1 MAGNVESMYR
11 QLKQLPLFQG
21 VSSDQLSQLIE
32 KLPFHFLKFSDGEQ
46 IIAAGEQCTHLRFVV
61 SGSVTLTTRL
71 SHLNVELSQTL
82 DAPSVLAPD
91 FLFGRDTAYP
101 FSATACGPAGI
112 LQLVKSDYVKML
124 QADKVFLFNI
134 LNCLSLYSQRLSGRL
149 AAVKDGSVAER
160 LVFFI
165 ESMVAPGAKH
175 VELHFVQKDLC
186 TLLGAQRATLL
197 RALDR
202 LAASGLL
209 RHSQASIVI
218 DDVRSLLE
226 AVK

>member
-134 LNCLSLYSQRLSGRL
+134 LNCLSLYSQRLNGRL

>member
-61 SGSVTLTTRL
+61 SGRVTLTTRL

-134 LNCLSLYSQRLSGRL
+134 LNCLSLYSQRLNGRL

-165 ESMVAPGAKH
+165 ESMVAPGATH

-202 LAASGLL
+202 LEASGLL

-226 AVK
+226 SVK

>member
-165 ESMVAPGAKH
+165 ESMAAPGAKH

>member
-134 LNCLSLYSQRLSGRL
+134 LNCLSLYSQRLSGRQL
-149 AAVKDGSVAER
+149 RMLKR
-160 LVFFI
+160 N
-165 ESMVAPGAKH
+165 
-175 VELHFVQKDLC
+175 
-186 TLLGAQRATLL
+186 TLSA
-197 RALDR
+197 
-202 LAASGLL
+202 
-209 RHSQASIVI
+209 
-218 DDVRSLLE
+218 
-226 AVK
+226 